1 MYIHTHR
8 QIYVYKWCA
17 CIYVHIWIY
26 FRYNIAHHI
35 SPHLFCV
42 LTLYHSYQYVIRLLS
57 CVKVLHLYT
66 IIRKKNGSQY
76 MNDGQF
82 RKKKKKKK
90 YVIWFLSRLVEGIYD
105 VCLHYYCRNI
115 DAIVV
120 SLFVTNVSCACNFA
134 WACAQYQCFLCC
146 MHVFNFF
153 FSRIMF

>member
-82 RKKKKKKK
+82 RKKKKEICYLIFISLGGGYLWCLPTLLLSKHRC
-90 YVIWFLSRLVEGIYD
+90 YCCIVICYECI
-105 VCLHYYCRNI
+105 VC
-115 DAIVV
+115 V
-120 SLFVTNVSCACNFA
+120 
-134 WACAQYQCFLCC
+134 
-146 MHVFNFF
+146 
-153 FSRIMF
+153 